1 MSKFF
6 ENESQQQEAFINILR
21 SYSIEMVQSSFTG
34 SRTDGDLYVN
44 GRRSMI
50 LEVKSEVGS
59 IGAEPYCQ
67 AILYY
72 ARASTDE
79 VEKAFIQD
87 VHFNFPCLIVTL
99 FGWFCCKSASPSA
112 DETLQ
117 ALTSVSLAQFGPTA
131 PITKSLPPF

>member
-1 MSKFF
+1 M
-6 ENESQQQEAFINILR
+6 NCR
-21 SYSIEMVQSSFTG
+21 
-34 SRTDGDLYVN
+34 LY
-44 GRRSMI
+44 MI
-50 LEVKSEVGS
+50 LEVKFEVGFK
-59 IGAEPYCQ
+59 GAEPYCQ

-72 ARASTDE
+72 ARANADK
-79 VEKAFIQD
+79 VEKAFMQD
-87 VHFNFPCLIVTL
+87 VQFNFRCLIITL